1 MSGNNG
7 EGAPGRADRYWVE
20 ALEETGQNNR
30 REEREEG
37 GRGRREKGGKGRRKE
52 GRREEGRREEGW
64 KGRRMEG
71 KKDGREEG
79 WKGRRMEGIQKKGW
93 ADLSHPIPFSV
104 SGQIAPSGAF

>member
-7 EGAPGRADRYWVE
+7 EEAPGRADRYWVE

-37 GRGRREKGGKGRRKE
+37 EGRKGKKGEGRKGKKEGREKGRRE
-52 GRREEGRREEGW
+52 
-64 KGRRMEG
+64 
-71 KKDGREEG
+71 
-79 WKGRRMEGIQKKGW
+79 KGRRMEGIQKKGW

>member
-7 EGAPGRADRYWVE
+7 EEAPGRADRYWVE

-37 GRGRREKGGKGRRKE
+37 EGRKGKKGEGRKGKKE
-52 GRREEGRREEGW
+52 GREEGR
-64 KGRRMEG
+64 
-71 KKDGREEG
+71 REEG

>member
-7 EGAPGRADRYWVE
+7 EEAPGRADRYWVE

-37 GRGRREKGGKGRRKE
+37 E
-52 GRREEGRREEGW
+52 GRKGK

-71 KKDGREEG
+71 KKDGRDTE
-79 WKGRRMEGIQKKGW
+79 KGMG
-93 ADLSHPIPFSV
+93 
-104 SGQIAPSGAF
+104 

>member
-7 EGAPGRADRYWVE
+7 EEAPGRADRYWVE

-37 GRGRREKGGKGRRKE
+37 WREEGWREKGRREKGRREKGGKGRR
-52 GRREEGRREEGW
+52 EEGRKGGGRKGERE
-64 KGRRMEG
+64 
-71 KKDGREEG
+71 
-79 WKGRRMEGIQKKGW
+79 EGIQKKGW

-104 SGQIAPSGAF
+104 SGQIAPSDAF